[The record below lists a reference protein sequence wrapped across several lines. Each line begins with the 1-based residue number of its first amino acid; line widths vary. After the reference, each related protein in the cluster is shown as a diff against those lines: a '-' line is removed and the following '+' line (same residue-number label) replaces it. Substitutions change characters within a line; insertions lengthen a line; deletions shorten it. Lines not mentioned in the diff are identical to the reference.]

1 MGYLPIEEMNTMKLI
16 GMTALV
22 TLTFTEVYANH
33 PGSPA
38 RSGTPNDSALRLLK
52 EQARAAAAMPE
63 QATHRRLGG
72 CGISGHPEN
81 CPCKP
86 RSRSVPRER
95 AKPGRTVRPRS
106 QSDPKGAG
114 KTMADST
121 VATGWMSKGGAARR
135 TVNLAV
141 WGATGINKVMG

>member
-38 RSGTPNDSALRLLK
+38 RSGTPNSSALRLLK

-63 QATHRRLGG
+63 QATHRRLP
-72 CGISGHPEN
+72 SGNNRTTPPQSPSLGAIATN
-81 CPCKP
+81 VLLTPQ
-86 RSRSVPRER
+86 RFFSAGNVP
-95 AKPGRTVRPRS
+95 TS
-106 QSDPKGAG
+106 
-114 KTMADST
+114 
-121 VATGWMSKGGAARR
+121 ARR
-135 TVNLAV
+135 ARHDDSYQVLSTAGNDD
-141 WGATGINKVMG
+141 GH